1 MTKYEE
7 AMILGEQLAQ
17 AAHEEAMA
25 QRPAQVEDVFV
36 RTVAQGDAGMLVQL
50 SNGVTTVEHC
60 LPPGD
65 SIVVEDMANLMFQ
78 WSMRAANGQQGY
90 SFVE

>member
-1 MTKYEE
+1 MTRHEE
-7 AMILGEQLAQ
+7 AIELGEQLAQ
-17 AAHEEAMA
+17 AAHEDAM
-25 QRPAQVEDVFV
+25 AQVEDVFV

-90 SFVE
+90 AFVE